1 MPLSFNE
8 YPYNS
13 TNTHKFNAYSG
24 SNCRNAYKTQKTPP
38 QNRSVA
44 GFVYA
49 LEW

>member
-1 MPLSFNE
+1 MGHILTN
-8 YPYNS
+8 
-13 TNTHKFNAYSG
+13 TLKIQRNTHKFNAYFG
-24 SNCRNAYKTQKTPP
+24 LGHHKNHKTQETPP